1 MERTVLWPRGR
12 SRSPMSTGSTGGA
25 GPAPAPSRRAPVP
38 RRGATPIDAQGTGSD
53 EGEGA
58 AQATDVSLASIEEN
72 VIGLCQDA
80 ESLQKRAKFVQQL
93 LVGLQN
99 DLQAERAATL

>member
-1 MERTVLWPRGR
+1 MARAALRPRER
-12 SRSPMSTGSTGGA
+12 SRSPMSTGSAGGA
-25 GPAPAPSRRAPVP
+25 GPAPAPSRRAPAP
-38 RRGATPIDAQGTGSD
+38 RRCDTPLDAQGTGSD
-53 EGEGA
+53 DVDGA

-80 ESLQKRAKFVQQL
+80 ERLQRRAKFVQQL

-99 DLQAERAATL
+99 DLHAERAATL